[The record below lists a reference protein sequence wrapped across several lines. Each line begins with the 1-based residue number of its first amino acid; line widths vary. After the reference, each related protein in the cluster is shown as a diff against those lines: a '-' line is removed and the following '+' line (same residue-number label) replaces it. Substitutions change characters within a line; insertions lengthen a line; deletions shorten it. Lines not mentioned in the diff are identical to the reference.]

1 MRKQTLCVQYS
12 TPKYKALEYYLEK
25 QNKKIENMLAE
36 HLEDIYKEQVQKDV
50 QEYVKLQNPDDEE
63 QKDNQPTRRQSSR
76 MTAEEVTDTPVPSGP
91 KLSM

>member
-25 QNKKIENMLAE
+25 QNKKIEDMLAE
-36 HLEDIYKEQVQKDV
+36 HLEEIYKEQVPKDV
-50 QEYVKLQNPDDEE
+50 QEYVKSQNPDDEE
-63 QKDNQPTRRQSSR
+63 QKADKPTRRQSFR
-76 MTAEEVTDTPVPSGP
+76 MKAEEVTDAPAVSGS